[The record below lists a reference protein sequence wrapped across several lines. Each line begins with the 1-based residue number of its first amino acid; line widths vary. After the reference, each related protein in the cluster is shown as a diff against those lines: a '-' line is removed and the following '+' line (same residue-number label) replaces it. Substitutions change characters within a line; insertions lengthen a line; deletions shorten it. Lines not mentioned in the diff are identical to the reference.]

1 MPSSTVTPASTP
13 QLQPR
18 PIPELTVP
26 ALVRLLARGGVTI
39 RETDDLDAARLYVKL
54 DQGGVIRYIGLADS
68 RGRHTDW
75 TRMARTARTRRS
87 ERASKAALDL
97 FITERAWTH
106 VPLEVVDVDPIVM
119 RAALAEWTGV
129 DQAMA
134 LASSALTPRDI
145 EAIIIR
151 IAMMTGTA
159 IANAAHA
166 SIFYRPTAHQQVAE
180 VLVDLEYRAHLPA
193 PGSAPVVETPEEPLC
208 A

>member
-1 MPSSTVTPASTP
+1 MTSTLAPASTP
-13 QLQPR
+13 QARQ
-18 PIPELTVP
+18 IPELTIP
-26 ALVRLLARGGVTI
+26 SLTRLLARGGVTI

-68 RGRHTDW
+68 RSRHAAW
-75 TRMARTARTRRS
+75 ARMAATAHERRT
-87 ERASKAALDL
+87 ERADRAALDL

-106 VPLEVVDVDPIVM
+106 VPLEIVDVDPIAM

-151 IAMMTGTA
+151 IAMMTRTV

-166 SIFYRPTAHQQVAE
+166 SIFYRPSAHQHVAE

-193 PGSAPVVETPEEPLC
+193 PGKTPATETPEEPLC